1 MKATRD
7 ILAVQDIPSAVKSTP
22 QNDQDCIIT
31 RYVASSIRKCSPL
44 KRPELYLATINLLMR
59 LILLALNAEPGWT
72 VRDLQS
78 FQEGKAPVG
87 H

>member
-22 QNDQDCIIT
+22 QKDQDCIIT
-31 RYVASSIRKCSPL
+31 RYVARSIRKCSPL
-44 KRPELYLATINLLMR
+44 KRPELYLATINLSMR
-59 LILLALNAEPGWT
+59 LILLALNAGPGWT

-78 FQEGKAPVG
+78 FQEGKAPVN